1 VLGCLITDSIA
12 SGERVRRKRVS
23 SVESDRE
30 KESLSLVSV
39 ERHLPTA
46 TFPRPASVRVSR
58 LRACSSFKNTLLPST
73 RPLDASNGRRKPQ
86 LKGRAR
92 ADHRRSCPAFLP
104 CVNARLTRAPQTRR
118 PCTTAR
124 SGSGV
129 LRHSNGAHG
138 VLSGALRANEALTA
152 EMRRVRPARPGC
164 AMPRYSS

>member
-1 VLGCLITDSIA
+1 VLGCRIIDSVA
-12 SGERVRRKRVS
+12 SGERVRGRQVS

-30 KESLSLVSV
+30 KESLSQVAFADGDF
-39 ERHLPTA
+39 PT
-46 TFPRPASVRVSR
+46 SGV
-58 LRACSSFKNTLLPST
+58 CSSLSSPRLLLVQEHPSAFHT
-73 RPLDASNGRRKPQ
+73 SSRRVKWPTQ
-86 LKGRAR
+86 TSAQSPCPC
-92 ADHRRSCPAFLP
+92 RSPKVVPAFLP

-138 VLSGALRANEALTA
+138 VSPGALRANEALTA